1 MSDPRKI
8 LVIQTASIGDVILA
22 TPLVE
27 SLSQSYPGSKIDFLL
42 KKGNE
47 SLLTGH
53 PLIGK
58 LLIWDKAK
66 AKTANLARLVKQVRK
81 ERYDIVVNAQRFLS
95 TGIITAISGARIRAG
110 FDKNPLAFRFTNKAR
125 HIIGKKNVHEV
136 DRNLTLISCF
146 ASKLVRKVKLYP
158 SETDFEKV
166 EPYKKG
172 RYLCMAPA
180 SLWFTKQF
188 PEEKWVDLING
199 VDKADAIYLLGSP
212 ADQGLC
218 ERIIAGS
225 KKKGVVNLAGRL
237 SFLESAALMKDAA
250 MNFVN
255 DSAPMHLASAVNAPV
270 TAIFCST
277 VTEFGFGPLSDDSV
291 VVETREEL
299 PCRPC
304 GLHGHSE
311 CPEKHFKCALTID
324 NKELL
329 KRS

>member
-8 LVIQTASIGDVILA
+8 LIIQTASIGDVILA

-27 SLSQSYPGSKIDFLL
+27 SLSQCYPGSKIDFLL

-47 SLLTGH
+47 SLLYGH

-58 LLIWDKAK
+58 LLIWDKTK
-66 AKTANLARLVKQVRK
+66 AKTANLVRLVKQVRI

-95 TGIITAISGARIRAG
+95 TGIITVFSGARIKSG
-110 FDKNPLAFRFTNKAR
+110 FAKNPLAFFFTHKAR
-125 HIIGKKNVHEV
+125 HIIGKKGVHEV
-136 DRNLTLISCF
+136 DRNLALLSGI
-146 ASKLVRKVKLYP
+146 ASQLVRKVSLYP
-158 SETDFEKV
+158 SDPDYKTV
-166 EPYKKG
+166 EPYKNG
-172 RYLCMAPA
+172 RYLCIAPA
-180 SLWFTKQF
+180 SLWYTKQF
-188 PEEKWVDLING
+188 PEEKWVELIKG
-199 VDKADAIYLLGSP
+199 ADKADALYLLGSP
-212 ADQGLC
+212 ADHALC

-225 KKKGVVNLAGRL
+225 TRQNIENLAGKL

-277 VTEFGFGPLSDDSV
+277 VTDFGFGPLSEDSA

-299 PCRPC
+299 RCRPC
-304 GLHGHSE
+304 GLHGHDK

-329 KRS
+329 KRL